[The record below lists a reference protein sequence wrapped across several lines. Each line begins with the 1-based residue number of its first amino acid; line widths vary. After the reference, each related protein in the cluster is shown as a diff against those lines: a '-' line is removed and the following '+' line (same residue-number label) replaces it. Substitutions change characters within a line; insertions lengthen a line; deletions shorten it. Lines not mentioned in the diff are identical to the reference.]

1 MINHI
6 GCYIFVTLIPHH
18 PSRPNMRTSYSFYTI
33 TLATILGLFGCSESS
48 PINTQEPTCT
58 GDECQTPPDDTCQSE
73 CKSGE
78 TCVDGVCKCGN
89 EICEINENCQNDRCI
104 PTDDACA
111 GAECHIEPAEDPC
124 EACASGETCEN
135 GECKCGNETCAMEEE
150 CIAGKCQLPPQDTAD
165 PEAEDSED
173 DGDSEDSSD
182 SEDTETCDPPC
193 AENEIC
199 NEAECVPQIEYK
211 ICDPECNDETHY
223 CDPSGTCQ
231 PYPDE
236 QAHECPDDAEWK
248 DGACVCGSQT
258 CNEDQ
263 SCKAGT
269 CINLDPCKSVSCGDG
284 QICVNGECKASTV
297 SFNKTDIDV
306 MFSSESKKLVA
317 TKQSDGA
324 LKWTVNGKSSL
335 SGLRCKR
342 VKNNEYV
349 EGQYVSKLS
358 DCIKIDD
365 AKHTETIQFLG
376 FTRHLTQNVIVEA
389 TNGASTA
396 TANLTLKP
404 YFDMNSFVKVTRF
417 ETEDKQPFSGIVYKN
432 GYCAGHK
439 LHGSNDY
446 LKHPECSGNYC
457 SISDFHAGKEKCIEE
472 YQKCN
477 NLKANLAGKGN
488 PYALTQLNDDDIHV
502 IDHDMYTEYI
512 QPLMLKKGNSYYG
525 TRASVVAA
533 ARFLILQFP
542 YDIPYQMK
550 GLDFTGSAR
559 SHYVWAYSTKKIDGA
574 SLADVAVYGLNL
586 NKYEYSSLT
595 DHSAKRTI
603 RNDVIPWGAKYNLV
617 QSDKT
622 NNETDYPYNGL
633 ECSGFVSWAFRNGHL
648 GLGDWKTEL
657 FGTCYRNKTTNKI
670 SCPGTRN
677 YKDKSYVNNL
687 NQYNSLN
694 AAYTKLNKLKNSD
707 FVQLND
713 CPDEPKLDCTK
724 KEDRLKYLKDVFKNA
739 KAGDLL
745 WRGDYV
751 NDNKEHYRS
760 GHVAMII
767 GIKRNSEGVTHIYVG
782 EAVAK
787 SGNRLTPWSIN
798 SFNATSTWAT
808 STKQASF
815 LIKMDRVY
823 NYYSEKYG
831 ITPDS
836 EDIAG
841 CPNKT
846 SALAK
851 GGNCYKYTD
860 MYNENFNA
868 AIKNMTW

>member
-1 MINHI
+1 MKKINL
-6 GCYIFVTLIPHH
+6 FST
-18 PSRPNMRTSYSFYTI
+18 F

-48 PINTQEPTCT
+48 PINTQEPMCN
-58 GDECQTPPDDTCQSE
+58 GDACLTPPDDTCQTE

-89 EICEINENCQNDRCI
+89 EICDMNETCQNDQCKLN
-104 PTDDACA
+104 DAPCD
-111 GAECHIEPAEDPC
+111 GDECQTEPAEDPC
-124 EACASGETCEN
+124 EACASGESCIN

-150 CIAGKCQLPPQDTAD
+150 CIAGKCQQAPQDTTD
-165 PEAEDSED
+165 PEAEDSEN
-173 DGDSEDSSD
+173 DGDSEDSGDSEDGD
-182 SEDTETCDPPC
+182 SEDTEICDPPC

-211 ICDPECNDETHY
+211 ACAPECNDETHY

-236 QAHECPDDAEWK
+236 QAHECPDDAEWQN
-248 DGACVCGSQT
+248 GACVCGSQT
-258 CNEDQ
+258 CNDDQ
-263 SCKAGT
+263 ICKAGT
-269 CINLDPCKSVSCGDG
+269 CINLDPCKIVSCGDG
-284 QICVNGECKASTV
+284 QICVNGECKATMV
-297 SFNKTDIDV
+297 SFNETDIDV

-358 DCIKIDD
+358 DCIKIDET
-365 AKHTETIQFLG
+365 KHTETIQFLG
-376 FTRHLTQNVIVEA
+376 FTRHLNQNVIVEA

-417 ETEDKQPFSGIVYKN
+417 ETEDNQAFSGIVYKN

-439 LHGSNDY
+439 LHDDSDY

-457 SISDFHAGKEKCIEE
+457 SISDFHAGKEKCIEA
-472 YQKCN
+472 YQKCT

-502 IDHDMYTEYI
+502 IDHDMYTKYI
-512 QPLMLKKGNSYYG
+512 QPLMLKDGNSYYG

-559 SHYVWAYSTKKIDGA
+559 SHYVWAYNTKTINGA
-574 SLADVAVYGLNL
+574 RLADVAVYGLNL

-603 RNDVIPWGAKYNLV
+603 RNDVIPWGAKYNLI
-617 QSDKT
+617 QTDKT
-622 NNETDYPYNGL
+622 KKETDYPYNGL
-633 ECSGFVSWAFRNGHL
+633 ECSGFVTWAFRNGHL

-657 FGTCYRNKTTNKI
+657 FGNCYRNKTTNETK
-670 SCPGTRN
+670 CPGKRN
-677 YKDKSYVNNL
+677 YKDINYVNKL

-694 AAYTKLNKLKNSD
+694 AAYTKLNKLKDSD
-707 FVQLND
+707 FVQLNA
-713 CPDEPKLDCTK
+713 CPDKPKLDCTQK
-724 KEDRLKYLKDVFKNA
+724 DDRLTYLKDVFKDA

-745 WRGDYV
+745 WRGNYV
-751 NDNKEHYRS
+751 KGNKSHYRN

-767 GIKRNSEGVTHIYVG
+767 GIKRNKGEVTHIYVG
-782 EAVAK
+782 EAVSK
-787 SGNRLTPWSIN
+787 SGNRLAQWSIN
-798 SFNATSTWAT
+798 KFNTDSLWAT
-808 STKQASF
+808 STTQASF

-823 NYYSEKYG
+823 NYYSEPEKNHNFD
-831 ITPDS
+831 IKDD
-836 EDIAG
+836 DIAG

-846 SALAK
+846 STLAK